1 MVRTAVH
8 VTVSSLKVGMPV
20 LIAAVFTSSLEVLVV
35 PLKVVAMSLHT
46 AVTSLPLEVKAIFFV
61 GVAFL
66 YDAVVCA

>member
-8 VTVSSLKVGMPV
+8 VTVSSLIGGMPV
-20 LIAAVFTSSLEVLVV
+20 LIAAVFTSLLEVLVV
-35 PLKVVAMSLHT
+35 PLKVVAMSLHP
-46 AVTSLPLEVKAIFFV
+46 AVTSLPLEVMAIFFV

>member
-1 MVRTAVH
+1 MVLTAVH
-8 VTVSSLKVGMPV
+8 VTVSSLIVGMPV

-46 AVTSLPLEVKAIFFV
+46 AVTSLPLVVMVILSV